1 MSIEE
6 QSQAEE
12 PRLNSTEIRILGT
25 LVEKQATNPETYPLT
40 LNALVLA
47 CNQKT
52 SREPV
57 MNLNPGQVGQSLR
70 ALEGR
75 GFTKLVMGSRA
86 DRWEHRVDKALE
98 LVPAQV
104 ILMGLLFLRGPQ
116 TVNELLTRSGRM
128 HDFEDA
134 EQVVHQLERLI
145 ARGWR
150 CWCHARP
157 ASAKTA
163 MCTPWATRRTSRRFS
178 PPASTRWSVE
188 PAALFRW
195 SASKNSKRGS
205 RPWKNACRGWNSS
218 AYANRAK
225 ATAFSNC
232 SRLGRTP
239 VYSTNCS
246 SAWIAMT
253 SSPVMTRLPSALAR
267 TISGVSDGIAT
278 TSNTVSA
285 ATMVSGSN
293 ANWSASGPRSCRS
306 A

>member
-12 PRLNSTEIRILGT
+12 PRLNSTEIRILGA
-25 LVEKQATNPETYPLT
+25 LIEKQATNPETYPLT

-57 MNLNPGQVGQSLR
+57 TNLSPGQVGQSLR

-75 GFTKLVMGSRA
+75 GFTRLVMGSRA

-128 HDFEDA
+128 HDFEDT

-145 ARGWR
+145 ARGLALLVPR
-150 CWCHARP
+150 QAGQREDRYMHAMGDP
-157 ASAKTA
+157 ADIEAILA
-163 MCTPWATRRTSRRFS
+163 ARQHP
-178 PPASTRWSVE
+178 VE
-188 PAALFRW
+188 
-195 SASKNSKRGS
+195 RGG
-205 RPWKNACRGWNSS
+205 AG
-218 AYANRAK
+218 
-225 ATAFSNC
+225 
-232 SRLGRTP
+232 
-239 VYSTNCS
+239 
-246 SAWIAMT
+246 
-253 SSPVMTRLPSALAR
+253 
-267 TISGVSDGIAT
+267 SGVSLERLEELEARIA
-278 TSNTVSA
+278 A
-285 ATMVSGSN
+285 LEERLA
-293 ANWSASGPRSCRS
+293 RLE
-306 A
+306 